1 MVNNKSTPPD
11 EEENVDL
18 AVGRALHN
26 FRLSRNLTIKALGEA
41 AQMSPGMISRIEN
54 GQVSPSL
61 SSLTALAEALDIPLI
76 SLFRHTMASTDVT
89 FVKCGQGLR
98 SHREAD
104 NHQHD
109 FSLLGYHKR
118 DDMRF
123 EPVLVTLKRKPED
136 KLPVYNGHGCL
147 FIYLLEGEGVYQC
160 NDNRYHLKPGDSLS
174 FDAAARHGFVE
185 VVSEAVRFLS
195 VGAQA
200 V

>member
-1 MVNNKSTPPD
+1 MNGKPTPPD

-26 FRLSRNLTIKALGEA
+26 FRLARGLTIKSLGEM

-61 SSLTALAEALDIPLI
+61 SSLTALAEALETPLI

-89 FVKCGQGLR
+89 HVKSGQGLN
-98 SHREAD
+98 SQREAD

-123 EPVLVTLKRKPED
+123 EPVLVTLKRKPQD

-147 FIYLLEGEGVYQC
+147 FIYVLAGEGIYQC
-160 NDNRYHLKPGDSLS
+160 NDNRYHLHAGDSLS
-174 FDAAARHGFVE
+174 FDAVARHGFVDI
-185 VVSEAVRFLS
+185 VSEEVQFLS
-195 VGAQA
+195 VGAQSL
-200 V
+200 

>member
-1 MVNNKSTPPD
+1 MTGKPTHTD
-11 EEENVDL
+11 DEENVDL

-26 FRLSRNLTIKALGEA
+26 FRQARGLTIKALGEL

-61 SSLTALAEALDIPLI
+61 SSLTALAEALQTPLV
-76 SLFRHTMASTDVT
+76 SLFRHTAASTDVT
-89 FVKCGQGLR
+89 FVKSGQGLQ
-98 SHREAD
+98 SQRESD

-136 KLPVYNGHGCL
+136 RLPVYNGHGCL
-147 FIYLLEGEGVYQC
+147 FIYVLDGEGIYQC
-160 NDNRYHLKPGDSLS
+160 NDKRYQLKSGDSLS
-174 FDAAARHGFVE
+174 FDAVARHGFVE
-185 VVSEAVRFLS
+185 VLSPEVRFLS
-195 VGAQA
+195 VGAQTI
-200 V
+200 

>member
-1 MVNNKSTPPD
+1 MNGKQTPPD

-26 FRLSRNLTIKALGEA
+26 FRLARGLTIKTLGEM

-61 SSLTALAEALDIPLI
+61 SSLTALAEALETPLI

-89 FVKCGQGLR
+89 HVKSGQGLN
-98 SHREAD
+98 SQREAD

-147 FIYLLEGEGVYQC
+147 FIYVLAGEGIYQC
-160 NDNRYHLKPGDSLS
+160 NDSRYHLQEGDSLS
-174 FDAAARHGFVE
+174 FDAVARHGFVDVISDE
-185 VVSEAVRFLS
+185 VKFLS
-195 VGAQA
+195 VGAQSL
-200 V
+200 